1 MKRVTTIRL
10 DVAEIAQKAAL
21 SAKLAKAVAAY
32 DDEVEAANG
41 LVQQAND
48 KMEAA
53 SVTLNAVLAEVNGF
67 ANRVHDEL
75 QRLMTSA
82 GTDWQDTPDG
92 EAVEEWRKAWENLD
106 TTPVPVCRASTFD
119 DADESLRDI
128 LDDIENTPRP
138 PRE

>member
-1 MKRVTTIRL
+1 MKQVTTIRL

-41 LVQQAND
+41 LLQQANE

-53 SVTLNAVLAEVNGF
+53 GVTLNAVLAEVNDF
-67 ANRVHDEL
+67 ATRVHDEL
-75 QRLMTSA
+75 HRLMRAA
-82 GTDWQDTPDG
+82 GADWQATPDG
-92 EAVEEWRKAWENLD
+92 EAVEEWRKAWEELD
-106 TTPVPVCRASTFD
+106 TAPVPVCRVSTFD
-119 DADESLRDI
+119 DADEALRDI
-128 LDDIENTPRP
+128 LDDIENAPRP